1 MSRPLVVFWID
12 ACHQRFST
20 VCQCVTSIPPIIARH
35 VLPALLSPTIVA
47 CSSLS
52 VQVMGKVLT
61 STSTSLQYLLMLYL
75 CKVLIFQMTLV
86 LYWSL
91 FYEMIRVDSNLQ
103 NGIIW
108 CTSSMQQSSG
118 AAVVC
123 LSHVLPCFV
132 PRCPSPPL
140 PSSLSILLPCT
151 ALYLC
156 HFVFVSLLF
165 VGFVFVSYCICLSFY
180 LSWFVF
186 ALLFICIEV
195 FVTYTYTFLLYW
207 AAKYNAI

>member
-12 ACHQRFST
+12 ACEQRFST

-35 VLPALLSPTIVA
+35 VLPALLSPTIPA

-52 VQVMGKVLT
+52 VQFMGKVLT
-61 STSTSLQYLLMLYL
+61 STCTSVQYLLILYL
-75 CKVLIFQMTLV
+75 CKVLMFQMTLV
-86 LYWSL
+86 LHWSL

-108 CTSSMQQSSG
+108 CTSSMQQSNG
-118 AAVVC
+118 AVVVC

-140 PSSLSILLPCT
+140 PSSLTLFFCPVSLCT
-151 ALYLC
+151 CVPLYLI
-156 HFVFVSLLF
+156 H
-165 VGFVFVSYCICLSFY
+165 FY
-180 LSWFVF
+180 L
-186 ALLFICIEV
+186 
-195 FVTYTYTFLLYW
+195 
-207 AAKYNAI
+207 